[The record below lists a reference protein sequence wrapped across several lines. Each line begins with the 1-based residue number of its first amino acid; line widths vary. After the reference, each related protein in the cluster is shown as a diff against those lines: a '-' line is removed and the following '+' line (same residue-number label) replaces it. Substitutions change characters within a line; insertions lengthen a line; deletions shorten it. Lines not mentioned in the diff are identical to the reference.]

1 MGNWQKWLSRWA
13 RWWNIIDHSQP
24 NPTIRV
30 DAPLCIFND
39 RAPFQTATGYRAR
52 YFPLTRDHVTERL
65 RVVLHAWVF
74 DLERLVYLAEE
85 ATPVRRPEEVGK
97 VTVVPL
103 KMDAEHYLELSRNKY
118 QQNCTILKFQIRFSE
133 IK

>member
-1 MGNWQKWLSRWA
+1 MGNWQNWLSRWA

-39 RAPFQTATGYRAR
+39 RAPFQTATR

-103 KMDAEHYLELSRNKY
+103 KVCSFKY
-118 QQNCTILKFQIRFSE
+118 GSKYEQKM
-133 IK
+133 